1 MDNRKT
7 PLTEEQ
13 EEALSEIWMR
23 VENASEI
30 PKTGS
35 AVPFEK
41 LRHKAVVNWLIQQ
54 GYLTREEDHVR
65 FTEAGYTEARR
76 TIRNQRLSERLLSD
90 VLNFEKEEAE
100 KTACCYEHVLD
111 TDAAESICILLGH
124 PRTCPHGKLIP
135 PGQCCVSG
143 EKTLRPLVVPLSDL
157 EAGETGTVA
166 YIGTTDNAR
175 LAYLSSLGIMTGRPI
190 ELIRK
195 IPSYILKVDENTVA
209 FDESVSK
216 EIFVRPSQR
225 RRPRAGSGQRFRWG
239 WQGR

>member
-23 VENASEI
+23 VENAAET
-30 PKTGS
+30 PKVAS
-35 AVPFEK
+35 SVPLGRIKNKEGLDRLFEE
-41 LRHKAVVNWLIQQ
+41 
-54 GYLTREEDHVR
+54 GYLELEGEYVK
-65 FTEAGYTEARR
+65 FTDRGYAEARR
-76 TIRNQRLSERLLSD
+76 IIRNQRLSERLLLD

-143 EKTLRPLVVPLSDL
+143 EKMLRPIVVPLSDL

-175 LAYLSSLGIMTGRPI
+175 LAFLSSLGIMTGRPI

-225 RRPRAGSGQRFRWG
+225 RRPHVGPGQRFRWG
-239 WQGR
+239 WRR

>member
-23 VENASEI
+23 VENAAET
-30 PKTGS
+30 PKVSST
-35 AVPFEK
+35 VPLDRIRNKEALERLFKE
-41 LRHKAVVNWLIQQ
+41 
-54 GYLTREEDHVR
+54 GYLTREGDYVK
-65 FTEAGYTEARR
+65 FTDRGYAEARR
-76 TIRNQRLSERLLSD
+76 IIRNQRLSERLLLD
-90 VLNFEKEEAE
+90 VLNFEHEEAE

-111 TDAAESICILLGH
+111 TAAAESICILLGH
-124 PRTCPHGKLIP
+124 PWMCSHGKLIP

-143 EKTLRPLVVPLSDL
+143 EKTVRPLVVPLSDL

-175 LAYLSSLGIMTGRPI
+175 LAFLSSLGIMTGRPI

-195 IPSYILKVDENTVA
+195 TPSYILKVDENTVA
-209 FDESVSK
+209 FDETVSN

-225 RRPRAGSGQRFRWG
+225 KRPPAGSGRRFRWG
-239 WQGR
+239 RRR